1 MRIVMHAW
9 HGSCDV
15 NKSPPSVEP
24 RVLKTVTFVFTAK
37 VSAPEDHLSAD
48 TNPPIMS
55 QNCFKAL
62 HRAFLRSVFISLGLA
77 TATAESQTLIWDAN
91 ATTAGQP
98 NGPGQWFGT
107 NFWFNATNTNWDNSG
122 PAIAQMGTTGS
133 ALVSSNTVTI
143 TGATAN
149 VGGVNFMGFAS
160 APGSGQQFSIAGATG
175 GTLNF
180 AAGGIINAAD
190 TSSTGSNF
198 ITFASSLLV
207 TGNGLTIQKS
217 GGTAQQF
224 MRFDMAANPGLTGT
238 LTIEGNNGGVF
249 FRSAAPAT
257 FGNVSEVVVK
267 TNSTFSVV
275 SASAGTY
282 MMPISI
288 AGTGGAGNYGA
299 IRVDSSN
306 ITLAGAITMTAD
318 AAIQTNTGGITGT
331 VISGGI
337 SGGFNFTRFATG
349 SGAGTLAF
357 TSANTYTGST
367 TLGRLLAFTGGVTN
381 LDFSAGTAPT
391 ENILYN
397 GVGTA
402 GALNMIGGN
411 NSSTV
416 LQLTGKAGTINS
428 QSFGNLSLNTAGTV
442 GGSAVISLT
451 SGVGGQMNLNL
462 GTITRTGSASTLAF
476 VAPASGNITTTQ
488 AAGFLGPWATYRTA
502 AGAMTWA
509 SVASGEVGAFSSD
522 LTYVTGST
530 ISSLVG
536 YSAAIHLDVTY
547 ASNGDVSVG
556 AGTTNL
562 ATLTMSDQYHDR
574 TVDLAG
580 QTLLLGSTDSTS
592 VGGVLLASDAKS
604 LTIGV
609 VGSAGVLT
617 SGGPNNNTA
626 GQLYLT
632 NGSTSSSLTVNS
644 VIANNGTGVVSLFIN
659 GGAASKVVLT
669 GTNTYTGGTTIASG
683 VVEMKNSA
691 ALGTTG
697 TVTLMEGAAIQLG
710 GVITAARVLT
720 ASGHGLANTGAV
732 RNTAGTNSWT
742 SAITLLAP
750 TRFHSD
756 AGTLNLTHSGGAA
769 SNIISGTHA
778 LTFSGNGNIV
788 LGSRLNTSSGT
799 VTKEGTG
806 MLTVSGDGGTVLT
819 GATTINGGILRMT
832 SGNGLGSSSLIT
844 VNDVVTGAALELS
857 GGITVANPITF
868 NGSGIN
874 AGNSIN
880 GFGAVRNLSGNNTIS
895 GIVGIGLDAAGPRIS
910 ADAGTT
916 LTISGTLRSAA
927 TLAGTRIGLLGG
939 AGTINITGAI
949 TNGTTPATFIT
960 GIAKVE
966 SGTFNIRAASTFTP
980 NTATPTTSLV
990 HVRGGTL
997 NLDYANATLV
1007 SGLILG
1013 TNNLTMG
1020 GGTVAQGGN
1029 TLGGGTLL
1037 ISGKATT
1044 ANVQN
1049 FAGTTLAGGRSA
1061 IMAVSGASGSVNL
1074 ALGPITRA
1082 ASSGSAVMLT
1092 LPASGSITTTSL
1104 NTNGILNGGMTVGQT
1119 TWATSAATQSTG
1131 VSWVNASDTFTLP
1144 GHTNGQQ
1151 VSFSGTAPGGLTAGV
1166 GYYVVNITG
1175 TTFQLAAT
1183 ENGAPIALSNDG
1195 TTGTMNTG
1203 GAITGLLDASYS
1215 ATFATNANVDVA
1227 GGPITQAA
1235 ISTNS
1240 LRFNS
1245 PGGTVLSLSG
1255 TLTNSSGGILITPA
1269 VTGDVTFQSN
1279 SGTARTLTNPT
1290 TTEFTVHHHGSGLLT
1305 FASTITLTNAA
1316 GFTKTGAGP
1325 MTFAGNSASTAMQLR
1340 ATEGTLSFVG
1350 TNQFTSAT
1358 DPTLFIGS
1366 ATTSAKVSY
1375 GNGAATGAETLT
1387 TIYVLGS
1394 GSSLVGS
1401 GSALY
1406 TLGLQTGGTVDLRL
1420 LMIGGTGTNE
1430 NNLSIEPYS
1439 GGTVLMGAA
1448 NTYAGRTNIGRATIE
1463 ASVIANAGVAS
1474 SVGTG
1479 ATTPIIDM
1487 NDTTSTSATVSTL
1500 RYIGSADASTD
1511 RVVRLLTDGTTMPSL
1526 TAVIENNGAG
1536 SLKFTSAFAVAG
1548 TTTLARTFRLSGTNA
1563 GANEIV
1569 SIGETP
1575 TSVVSLDKA
1584 GVGTWALTGNSSY
1597 TGGTSISN
1605 GTLQLG
1611 IGGTAGNVGSGSIA
1625 ISAGAVLKTNRSDT
1639 LALTN
1644 NITGAGSVM
1653 IANPSGGITTLNA
1666 TGSTYSGGTI
1676 VGSGTL
1682 MVTNTSGSA
1691 TGAGTVTVMSDARL
1705 AGSGRIAPAA
1715 DASVVICGTLSVGET
1730 AGTAAALSILSSGT
1744 GALVIDGDGVLSFDL
1759 ITGAG
1764 LGDNTAITTSADL
1777 LRVGGTLKLHPGATL
1792 SVSGGGMSA
1801 WAAGDTWKLI
1811 DWTTLTGSTTDTF
1824 TSYDLPILSGG
1835 LTWSTSQLYSAG
1847 TISVVMVPE
1856 PARAVML
1863 AIGLVVLL
1871 SRRQR
1876 ITAPRAGSH

>member
-1 MRIVMHAW
+1 
-9 HGSCDV
+9 
-15 NKSPPSVEP
+15 
-24 RVLKTVTFVFTAK
+24 VLKTVTFVFPAK

-55 QNCFKAL
+55 QNCLQAL
-62 HRAFLRSVFISLGLA
+62 HRVLLRSVFISLGLA
-77 TATAESQTLIWDAN
+77 TTTAESQTLIWDAN
-91 ATTAGQP
+91 NTASGQP
-98 NGPGQWFGT
+98 NGAGQWFGT
-107 NFWFNATNTNWDNSG
+107 NLWFNVANTNWDNSG

-143 TGATAN
+143 TSATAN
-149 VGGVNFMGFAS
+149 VGGVNFMGFTS
-160 APGSGQQFSIAGATG
+160 APGSGQQYSIAGATG

-190 TSSTGSNF
+190 LSSTGSNF
-198 ITFASSLLV
+198 ITFASTLLV

-224 MRFDMAANPGLTGT
+224 MRFDMASNPGLTGT

-275 SASAGTY
+275 SAAPGTY

-288 AGTGGAGNYGA
+288 AGTGGSGNYGA
-299 IRVDSSN
+299 IRVDSNN

-349 SGAGTLAF
+349 SGAGTLRL
-357 TSANTYTGST
+357 TSASTYTGST

-397 GVGTA
+397 GVGTE

-416 LQLTGKAGTINS
+416 LQLTGKAGTVNQ

-462 GTITRTGSASTLAF
+462 GTITRTGAASTLAF
-476 VAPASGNITTTQ
+476 VAPASGTITTTQ
-488 AAGFLGPWATYRTA
+488 AAGFLGPWATYRTS
-502 AGAMTWA
+502 AGAMFWA
-509 SVASGEVGAFSSD
+509 GVTSGVVGAFSSD
-522 LTYVTGST
+522 LSYVTGSP

-536 YSAAIHLDVTY
+536 YSAASHLEVTD
-547 ASNGDVSVG
+547 SSTGNVSVA

-562 ATLTMSDQYHDR
+562 STLTMGDHCFDR
-574 TVDLAG
+574 VVDLAG
-580 QTLLLGSTDSTS
+580 QTLRLGSTDSTS

-632 NGSTSSSLTVNS
+632 NGSNSSTLTVNS
-644 VIANNGTGVVSLFIN
+644 VIANNGTGAVSLFIN
-659 GGAASKVVLT
+659 GNAGSKVALA
-669 GTNTYTGGTTIASG
+669 GTNTYTGGTTLASG
-683 VVEMKNSA
+683 AVEMKSA
-691 ALGTTG
+691 GALGTTG

-710 GVITAARVLT
+710 GGITVARTLTAA
-720 ASGHGLANTGAV
+720 GHGVANTGAI

-756 AGTLNLTHSGGAA
+756 AGTLNLTHSGGTA
-769 SNIISGTHA
+769 SNIITGTQA

-799 VTKEGTG
+799 VLKEGTG
-806 MLTVSGDGGTVLT
+806 MLTVSGDGGTALT
-819 GATTINGGILRMT
+819 GATTISGGILRMI
-832 SGNGLGSSSLIT
+832 SGNGLGGSSLIT

-857 GGITVANPITF
+857 GGITVANAVTF

-874 AGNSIN
+874 AGNSVN
-880 GFGAVRNLSGNNTIS
+880 GFGAVRNLTGNNTLS

-927 TLAGTRIGLLGG
+927 TAAATRTGLLGG
-939 AGTINITGAI
+939 AGTINITGVI
-949 TNGTTPATFIT
+949 TNGTTPATYIT

-966 SGTFNIRAASTFTP
+966 SGTVNIRTASTFTP
-980 NTATPTTSLV
+980 NIATPTTSLV
-990 HVRGGTL
+990 QVRGGTL
-997 NLDYANATLV
+997 NLDYANATPV

-1013 TNNLTMG
+1013 SNNLTMG
-1020 GGTVAQGGN
+1020 GGAVAQGGN
-1029 TLGGGTLL
+1029 VIGGGTLL
-1037 ISGKATT
+1037 ISGKAST

-1049 FAGTTLAGGRSA
+1049 FAGTVLAGGRSA
-1061 IMAVSGASGSVNL
+1061 ITPVSGEGGSVNL
-1074 ALGPITRA
+1074 ALGPITRV

-1092 LPASGSITTTSL
+1092 LPTSGSITTTSL
-1104 NTNGILNGGMTVGQT
+1104 NTNGILNGGMTVGQS
-1119 TWATSAATQSTG
+1119 TWATSAATQSTD
-1131 VSWVNASDTFTLP
+1131 VLWVNASDTIAVP
-1144 GHTNGQQ
+1144 GYTNGQQ

-1166 GYYVVNITG
+1166 GYYVVNATS

-1183 ENGAPIALSNDG
+1183 ESGTAIALSNDG

-1227 GGPITQAA
+1227 GGPLTQAA
-1235 ISTNS
+1235 ITTNS

-1255 TLTNSSGGILITPA
+1255 TLTNASGGILITPA
-1269 VTGDVTFQSN
+1269 VTGDVTFQST
-1279 SGTARTLTNPT
+1279 STAARTIAGGTPA
-1290 TTEFTVHHHGSGLLT
+1290 EFTVHHHGSGLLT
-1305 FASTITLTNAA
+1305 FASTITLTGSS
-1316 GFTKTGAGP
+1316 GFTKTGAGS
-1325 MTFAGNSASTAMQLR
+1325 MTFAGNSAATATQIR
-1340 ATEGTLSFVG
+1340 ATEGTLNFVG
-1350 TNQFTSAT
+1350 TNQFTSGT

-1375 GNGAATGAETLT
+1375 GNGAAAGAETLT
-1387 TIYVLGS
+1387 AIYVLGS

-1401 GSALY
+1401 GSSLF

-1463 ASVIANAGVAS
+1463 AIVIANAGVAS
-1474 SVGTG
+1474 SIGTG

-1487 NDTTSTSATVSTL
+1487 NDTTSTAATVSTL
-1500 RYIGSADASTD
+1500 RYIGSSDASTD
-1511 RVVRLLTDGTTMPSL
+1511 RVVRLLTDGATMPSL
-1526 TAVIENNGAG
+1526 TAVIENNGTG
-1536 SLKFTSAFAVAG
+1536 SLKFTSAFAVMGSTA
-1548 TTTLARTFRLSGTNA
+1548 LARTLRLGGTNT

-1584 GVGTWALTGNSSY
+1584 GMGTWTLTGNSSY
-1597 TGGTSISN
+1597 TGTTTISN

-1611 IGGTAGNVGSGSIA
+1611 NGGTAGHVGSGSIA
-1625 ISAGAVLKTNRSDT
+1625 ISTGAVLKTNRSDT

-1644 NITGAGSVM
+1644 SISGAGSVM
-1653 IANPSGGITTLNA
+1653 IANPSGGITTLSA
-1666 TGSTYSGGTI
+1666 IGSTYSGGTT
-1676 VGSGTL
+1676 VSSGTL
-1682 MVTNTSGSA
+1682 MVTNASGSA
-1691 TGAGTVTVMSDARL
+1691 TGAGSVTVMSGATL

-1730 AGTAAALSILSSGT
+1730 AGTAAALSILTSGT
-1744 GALVIDGDGVLSFDL
+1744 GALVIDGDGMLSFNL

-1777 LRVGGTLKLHPGATL
+1777 LRVGGTLTVSPGATL

-1801 WAAGDTWKLI
+1801 WADGDTWKLI
-1811 DWTTLTGSTTDTF
+1811 DWTTLTGSTSDTF
-1824 TSYDLPILSGG
+1824 SSYDLPMLSGG
-1835 LTWSTSQLYSAG
+1835 LTWNTSLLYSAG

-1856 PARAVML
+1856 PARAMMT
-1863 AIGLVVLL
+1863 AIGLAVLL
-1871 SRRQR
+1871 SRRRR
-1876 ITAPRAGSH
+1876 ITAPPAGSR